1 MSSFSIHH
9 SPFTPTFSVDKLP
22 PFLQFLKTQEGFPIA
37 RRPISKPALV
47 GILLAVFLL
56 GLIIYQTFG
65 LEQYECE
72 VCVDFEGRNKCLTV
86 QAEEE
91 ALATA
96 TAKDNACS
104 YVTNGRAETFRCSQ
118 TPPASTRCK
127 RL

>member
-1 MSSFSIHH
+1 M
-9 SPFTPTFSVDKLP
+9 
-22 PFLQFLKTQEGFPIA
+22 
-37 RRPISKPALV
+37 
-47 GILLAVFLL
+47 AVFLL
-56 GLIIYQTFG
+56 GLILYETVG

-86 QAEEE
+86 QADNE

-96 TAKDNACS
+96 TAKENACS

-118 TPPASTRCK
+118 TPPASIRCK

>member
-1 MSSFSIHH
+1 MRH
-9 SPFTPTFSVDKLP
+9 SPATFSVDKLP
-22 PFLQFLKTQEGFPIA
+22 PFPQFLKTQEGFPIA
-37 RRPISKPALV
+37 RPISKPALV

-56 GLIIYQTFG
+56 GLILYQTFG

-104 YVTNGRAETFRCSQ
+104 YVTNGRAESFRCSQ
-118 TPPASTRCK
+118 TPPTSTRCK